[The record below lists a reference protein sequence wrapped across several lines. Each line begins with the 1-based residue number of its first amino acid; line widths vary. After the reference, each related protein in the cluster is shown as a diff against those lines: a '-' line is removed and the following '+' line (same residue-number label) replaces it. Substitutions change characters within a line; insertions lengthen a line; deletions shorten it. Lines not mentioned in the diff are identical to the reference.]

1 MITASDPRVTY
12 SDLQWPQG
20 KDIHHPPS
28 TNYKWPL
35 SDLPRSTLCPSLSLS
50 FTIKYL
56 INVYFRSAQNSS
68 SSDSR
73 EEELLEKLKEL
84 ASDSKNNGFDTEKF
98 TELLKEY
105 TKGR

>member
-1 MITASDPRVTY
+1 M
-12 SDLQWPQG
+12 
-20 KDIHHPPS
+20 
-28 TNYKWPL
+28 
-35 SDLPRSTLCPSLSLS
+35 
-50 FTIKYL
+50 
-56 INVYFRSAQNSS
+56 YFRSAQNSSGS